1 MQTINKLIR
10 NLTIG
15 TIAGGLIGGGASTF
29 VLNNKKPF
37 IRDLVPSYQVNT
49 DTTIKTTD
57 GIIKLKPP
65 YDFLT
70 EEQIENMNE
79 LEVKSYIPSKD
90 NYDVEVYGFK
100 NGSLTSDEKIKK
112 QEQFEN
118 GNTLST
124 ITNFDN
130 HDEYQVEAKE
140 LPTSYKNI
148 LEEINIKTID
158 YDSVIKVRESRKDNL
173 KDTTFWL
180 LMTAVGSVIGF
191 IGSNVVNE
199 LSYKVKKKLK

>member
-15 TIAGGLIGGGASTF
+15 TIAGGLIVGEASTF

-37 IRDLVPSYQVNT
+37 KRDLVPSYQVNT

-57 GIIKLKPP
+57 GIIKLKPS
-65 YDFLT
+65 YDFST

>member
-65 YDFLT
+65 YDFST

-100 NGSLTSDEKIKK
+100 NGILTSDEKIKK

>member
-65 YDFLT
+65 YDFST

>member
-57 GIIKLKPP
+57 GIIKLKPS
-65 YDFLT
+65 YDFST

-148 LEEINIKTID
+148 LK
-158 YDSVIKVRESRKDNL
+158 
-173 KDTTFWL
+173 
-180 LMTAVGSVIGF
+180 
-191 IGSNVVNE
+191 
-199 LSYKVKKKLK
+199 